1 MALSITPFTSD
12 EAFTMSSFNDKI
24 TEINTDY
31 NSETTSLTQTVTQQ
45 MQTTTETC
53 TQQYQQMQQTVNNAV
68 ANAIS
73 VPIGGIIM
81 WSGATSTIPSN
92 YHICDGTSGTPNLT
106 NNFIVAAGGTYNVGA
121 TGGEATHT
129 LTIDEMPSH
138 NHGIYIGNVLQYGST
153 AYSYQ
158 QDVRPS
164 IANLR
169 TTEEGGSQPH
179 NNLPPYYALYFI
191 MRIS

>member
-68 ANAIS
+68 ENAIS
-73 VPIGGIIM
+73 VPVGGIIM

-92 YHICDGTSGTPNLT
+92 YHICDGTNGTPNLT
-106 NNFIVAAGGTYNVGA
+106 NNFIVAAGDTYSVGA

-138 NHGIYIGNVLQYGST
+138 SHNITTGT
-153 AYSYQ
+153 AGYSSSFLPSVQQSGTYQ
-158 QDVRPS
+158 TSSV
-164 IANLR
+164 
-169 TTEEGGSQPH
+169 GGSQPH